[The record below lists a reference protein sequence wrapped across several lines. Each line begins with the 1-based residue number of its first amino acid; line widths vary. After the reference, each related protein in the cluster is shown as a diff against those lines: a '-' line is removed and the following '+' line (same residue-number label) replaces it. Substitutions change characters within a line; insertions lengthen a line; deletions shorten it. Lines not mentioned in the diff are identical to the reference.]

1 MRSGLNLDYG
11 LYRVGGY
18 LLRYTFYIFPKKR
31 MPSLKRFLLNI
42 LRRID
47 NAIDALKFKMVKA
60 SGRGRKYPIKI
71 ATYRGFG
78 SHHSIFL
85 QGRVLVRKSYRKEE
99 EKSRLDYILNTYNRF
114 ESDEVPNARLRIT
127 VGDNSYEVST
137 DQEGYF
143 TLDQRLHI
151 PLPVLD
157 DPWYP
162 VDIKLL
168 ETPWRKMDLTTTTSV
183 LIPPRH
189 AKVGIIT
196 DIDDTILHTG
206 VTSPLKWRVIYN
218 TFFKSASRRKVFDE
232 AAAFF
237 RALQQG
243 ADEQQYNPVFYV
255 SNSPHNLYEMIKKF
269 LKINHLPKGPVLLRD
284 IGIPYRLH
292 PLGYQGHKAG
302 SITRILQTFPDIPF
316 ILVGDSGEKDAYIYH
331 EIAHDYPERIAVIYI
346 RDVRSPRRVRKIR
359 RFMEDL
365 DTITLEIFKAYHEA
379 AQLAARDKLLSYQ
392 QFAEIRLAL
401 KEKKK

>member
-1 MRSGLNLDYG
+1 
-11 LYRVGGY
+11 
-18 LLRYTFYIFPKKR
+18 
-31 MPSLKRFLLNI
+31 MPSPKRFLLDI

-60 SGRGRKYPIKI
+60 TGRGRNYPIKI

-85 QGRVLVRKSYRKEE
+85 QGRVLVRKSYRTEE
-99 EKSRLDYILNTYNRF
+99 ERSRLDYILNTYNRF
-114 ESDEVPNARLRIT
+114 ESDEVPNARLRLS
-127 VGDNSYEVST
+127 VGENTYEVST
-137 DQEGYF
+137 DREGYF
-143 TLDQRLHI
+143 TLDERLQT
-151 PLPVLD
+151 PLPLLD
-157 DPWYP
+157 EPWYT
-162 VDIKLL
+162 VYIKLL

-183 LIPPRH
+183 LIPPQH
-189 AKVGIIT
+189 AQVGIIT

-218 TFFKSASRRKVFDE
+218 TFFKSASKRKVFDE

-237 RALQQG
+237 RALREG
-243 ADEQQYNPVFYV
+243 MDEQQYNPVFYV

-292 PLGYQGHKAG
+292 PLGYQGHKTA

-331 EIAHDYPERIAVIYI
+331 EIAHDYPERIAAIYI
-346 RDVRSPRRVRKIR
+346 RDVRSPKRVRKIR

-365 DTITLEIFKAYHEA
+365 DTISLEIFTSYRDA
-379 AQLAARDKLLSYQ
+379 AQLAARNKLLSFQ
-392 QFAEIRLAL
+392 RFEEIRLAL

>member
-1 MRSGLNLDYG
+1 
-11 LYRVGGY
+11 
-18 LLRYTFYIFPKKR
+18 
-31 MPSLKRFLLNI
+31 MPSPKRFFLDI

-47 NAIDALKFKMVKA
+47 NAFDALKFKMVKA

-99 EKSRLDYILNTYNRF
+99 EKSRLDYILNTYHRF

-127 VGDNSYEVST
+127 VGDNTYELST

-143 TLDQRLHI
+143 TLDEQLQT
-151 PLPVLD
+151 PLPVLEE
-157 DPWYP
+157 PWYS
-162 VDIKLL
+162 VDIRLL
-168 ETPWRKMDLTTTTSV
+168 ETPWRTMDLSTTTSV
-183 LIPPRH
+183 LIPPEQARI
-189 AKVGIIT
+189 GIIT

-218 TFFKSASRRKVFDE
+218 TFFKSASKRKVFDE

-237 RALQQG
+237 RALRLG
-243 ADEQQYNPVFYV
+243 LDEQQYNPVFYV
-255 SNSPHNLYEMIKKF
+255 SNSPHNLYEMVRKF

-292 PLGYQGHKAG
+292 PLGYRGHKTN
-302 SITRILQTFPDIPF
+302 SIIRILKTFPDMPF
-316 ILVGDSGEKDAYIYH
+316 ILVGDSGEKDAYIYQ
-331 EIAHDYPERIAVIYI
+331 EIAHEFPNRIAAIYI
-346 RDVRSPRRVRKIR
+346 RDVRSPRRVRRIR

-365 DTITLEIFKAYHEA
+365 DTISLEIFTSYRQA
-379 AQLAARDKLLSYQ
+379 AQLAARNKLLSFQ
-392 QFAEIRLAL
+392 RFEEIRLDL
-401 KEKKK
+401 QDQKM